1 MALRP
6 RRVETQRERAWHLR
20 RGLLREAAFAS
31 QFVVLLDQFGE
42 SLLSDPFDVR
52 IDEKHV
58 AAAFVVAGVH
68 RFGHVLYRIYSYDA
82 PQGRSCEEERE
93 FPAAA

>member
-1 MALRP
+1 MGP
-6 RRVETQRERAWHLR
+6 RRIVSRRERARHIL

-31 QFVVLLDQFGE
+31 QFVVLFDQFGE
-42 SLLSDPFDVR
+42 SFLGDPLDVR
-52 IDEKHV
+52 IDEEDV
-58 AAAFVVAGVH
+58 APTFVVAGVH

-82 PQGRSCEEERE
+82 PQEQDYEEERQ